1 MNWFSA
7 SNESEGV
14 VAADRSTVWELLTD
28 PDALA
33 EMTPLLQRIDTHGD
47 VWRWQFSAVP
57 ILGTA
62 LAPAF
67 TERMTFAPEDRIDY
81 HHEPAD
87 GHSERTGVD
96 GWYTLSDA
104 AEGTHLAIGL
114 TVKAHLPLS
123 RLAAPAVRTAMRT
136 VIAATGAGFARNL
149 ERRLARG

>member
-14 VAADRSTVWELLTD
+14 VAADRSTVWGLLTD
-28 PDALA
+28 PDAVA
-33 EMTPLLQRIDTHGD
+33 EMTPLLQRIDADGD

-81 HHEPAD
+81 HHEP
-87 GHSERTGVD
+87 GQGERTGVD

-104 AEGTHLAIGL
+104 DEGTHLAIGL
-114 TVKAHLPLS
+114 TVKAQLPLS

-136 VIAATGAGFARNL
+136 VIATIGAGFARNF
-149 ERRLARG
+149 ERRLRT